1 MEEKINPLKYKVVL
15 NTLGN
20 LIFFLGISMIF
31 PLFYAIYYQEN
42 HSIYAF
48 LSSAIITILSGLFL
62 QYAFTPENGIGR
74 KEGFAIATLGWILA
88 AGFGTF
94 PFLFNGTF
102 TNFIDAYFES
112 MSGFTTTGATV
123 LTSIEGNPLS
133 VLFWR
138 DQIQWM
144 GGMGII
150 VLVVAILPALGVGGM
165 QLFKSEVPGP
175 ELDKL
180 KPRIKET
187 AKLLY
192 LVYIIISFLQVACL
206 YFTGMSLYDALT
218 HMFGTMC
225 TGGFTPKNLSVGHYN
240 NPTYDYI
247 IIIFM
252 FIAGANFTLHYKVF
266 HGDVKSLFKDREF
279 LFYMGIIF
287 LSTLIIATQLRF
299 YIYDSIINAFRYASF
314 QVVSITT
321 TTGFVTADYDQWPAL
336 SKNIL
341 LILMFIGG
349 CAGSTGGAIKN
360 IRILILLKKAS
371 REFQK
376 ILHPRAITQIHLG
389 DKKISDEVVSNI
401 TSFFLLYIII
411 FVICTLIM
419 TSLGLDMLSALSSVA
434 ATLGNVGPGLGLVGP
449 AQNYAFIPPFG
460 KIILSLCMLLG
471 RLEIYTVLVLV
482 VPEFWK
488 K

>member
-1 MEEKINPLKYKVVL
+1 MKFRVVFHI
-15 NTLGN
+15 LGV
-20 LIFFLGISMIF
+20 LISFLGISMVF

-42 HSIYAF
+42 RAIYAF
-48 LSSAIITILSGLFL
+48 LFSIIIAILTGWFL
-62 QYAFTPENGIGR
+62 QYSCKTENGVGK

-88 AGFGTF
+88 AIFGTF
-94 PFLFNGTF
+94 PFLFSGTL
-102 TNFIDAYFES
+102 TNFIDAFFES

-123 LTSIEGNPLS
+123 LDPIEGNFLS

-175 ELDKL
+175 EPDKI

-192 LVYIIISFLQVACL
+192 LVYIIISLLQVACL
-206 YFTGMSLYDALT
+206 YLTGMSLYEAIT
-218 HMFGTMC
+218 HMFGTMA

-240 NPTYDYI
+240 NPTYDI
-247 IIIFM
+247 IITIFM
-252 FIAGANFTLHYKVF
+252 LIAGANFTLHYKVL
-266 HGDVKSLFKDREF
+266 HGDLKSLLKDREF
-279 LFYMGIIF
+279 LFYIGVILVSI
-287 LSTLIIATQLRF
+287 LVVTTQLHI
-299 YIYDSIINAFRYASF
+299 YIYQSILTSLRYASF
-314 QVVSITT
+314 QVVSIVT
-321 TTGFVTADYDQWPAL
+321 TTGFATTDFDQWPAL
-336 SKNIL
+336 SKSIL
-341 LILMFIGG
+341 IILMFIGG

-360 IRILILLKKAS
+360 IRILILLKKAV

-376 ILHPRAITQIHLG
+376 ILHPHAITSIYVG
-389 DKKISDEVVSNI
+389 DKKISEEVVSNI
-401 TSFFLLYIII
+401 TAFFLLYILI
-411 FVICTLIM
+411 FIFSSLIM
-419 TSLGLDMLSALSSVA
+419 TALGLDMISALSSVA

-449 AQNYAFIPPFG
+449 TKNYAFIHPLG
-460 KIILSLCMLLG
+460 KIVLSICMLLG
-471 RLEIYTVLVLV
+471 RLEIYTVLILVL
-482 VPEFWK
+482 PEFWK

>member
-1 MEEKINPLKYKVVL
+1 MKFRVVFHI
-15 NTLGN
+15 LGV
-20 LIFFLGISMIF
+20 LISFLGISMVF

-42 HSIYAF
+42 RAIYAF
-48 LSSAIITILSGLFL
+48 LFSIIIAILTGWFL
-62 QYAFTPENGIGR
+62 QYSCKTENGVGK

-88 AGFGTF
+88 AIFGTF
-94 PFLFNGTF
+94 PFLFSGTL
-102 TNFIDAYFES
+102 TNFIDAFFES

-123 LTSIEGNPLS
+123 LDPIEGNFLS

-175 ELDKL
+175 EPDKI

-192 LVYIIISFLQVACL
+192 LVYIIISVLQVACL
-206 YFTGMSLYDALT
+206 YLTGMSLYEAIT
-218 HMFGTMC
+218 HMFGTMA

-240 NPTYDYI
+240 NPTYDI
-247 IIIFM
+247 IITIFM
-252 FIAGANFTLHYKVF
+252 LIAGANFTLHYKVL
-266 HGDVKSLFKDREF
+266 HGDLKSLLKDREF
-279 LFYMGIIF
+279 LFYIGVILVSI
-287 LSTLIIATQLRF
+287 LVVTTQLHI
-299 YIYDSIINAFRYASF
+299 YIYQSILTSLRYASF
-314 QVVSITT
+314 QVVSIVT
-321 TTGFVTADYDQWPAL
+321 TTGFATTDFDQWPAL
-336 SKNIL
+336 SKSIL
-341 LILMFIGG
+341 IILMFIGG

-360 IRILILLKKAS
+360 IRILILLKKAV

-376 ILHPRAITQIHLG
+376 ILHPHAITPIYVG
-389 DKKISDEVVSNI
+389 DKKISEEVVSNI
-401 TSFFLLYIII
+401 TAFFLLYILI
-411 FVICTLIM
+411 FIFSSLIM
-419 TSLGLDMLSALSSVA
+419 TALGLDMISALSSVA

-449 AQNYAFIPPFG
+449 TKNYAFIHPLG
-460 KIILSLCMLLG
+460 KIVLSICMLLG
-471 RLEIYTVLVLV
+471 RLEIYTVLILVL
-482 VPEFWK
+482 PEFWK

>member
-1 MEEKINPLKYKVVL
+1 MV
-15 NTLGN
+15 
-20 LIFFLGISMIF
+20 F

-42 HSIYAF
+42 RAIYTFLFSIII
-48 LSSAIITILSGLFL
+48 AILTGWFL
-62 QYAFTPENGIGR
+62 QYSCKTEIGVGK

-88 AGFGTF
+88 AIFGTF
-94 PFLFNGTF
+94 PFLFSGTL
-102 TNFIDAYFES
+102 TNFIDAFFES

-123 LTSIEGNPLS
+123 LDPIEGNFLS

-175 ELDKL
+175 EPDKI

-192 LVYIIISFLQVACL
+192 LVYIIISVLQVACL
-206 YFTGMSLYDALT
+206 YLTGMSLYEAIT
-218 HMFGTMC
+218 HMFGTMA

-240 NPTYDYI
+240 NPTYDI
-247 IIIFM
+247 IITIFM
-252 FIAGANFTLHYKVF
+252 LIAGANFTLHYKVL
-266 HGDVKSLFKDREF
+266 HGDLKSLLKDREF
-279 LFYMGIIF
+279 LFYIGVILVSI
-287 LSTLIIATQLRF
+287 LVVTTQLHI
-299 YIYDSIINAFRYASF
+299 YIYQSILTSLRYASF
-314 QVVSITT
+314 QVVSIVT
-321 TTGFVTADYDQWPAL
+321 TTGFATTDFDQWPAL
-336 SKNIL
+336 SKSIL
-341 LILMFIGG
+341 IILMFIGG

-360 IRILILLKKAS
+360 IRILILLKKAV

-376 ILHPRAITQIHLG
+376 ILHPHAITPIYVG
-389 DKKISDEVVSNI
+389 DKKISEEVVSNI
-401 TSFFLLYIII
+401 TAFFLLYILI
-411 FVICTLIM
+411 FIFSSLIM
-419 TSLGLDMLSALSSVA
+419 TALGLDMISALSSVA

-449 AQNYAFIPPFG
+449 TKNYAFIHPLG
-460 KIILSLCMLLG
+460 KILLSICMLLG
-471 RLEIYTVLVLV
+471 RLEIYTVLILVL
-482 VPEFWK
+482 PEFWK

>member
-1 MEEKINPLKYKVVL
+1 MKYKVVL
-15 NTLGN
+15 HTLGSI
-20 LIFFLGISMIF
+20 IFFLGISMIF
-31 PLFYAIYYQEN
+31 PLFYAFYYQETD
-42 HSIYAF
+42 SIYAF
-48 LSSAIITILSGLFL
+48 ISSIIITSLAGIFL
-62 QYAFTPENGIGR
+62 QQLFIPENGIGK
-74 KEGFAIATLGWILA
+74 KEGFAIAGLGWILA
-88 AGFGTF
+88 AFFGTF
-94 PFLFNGTF
+94 PFLFTGTL
-102 TNFIDAYFES
+102 THFIDAYFES

-123 LTSIEGNPLS
+123 LESIEGNPLS

-150 VLVVAILPALGVGGM
+150 VLVVAILPTLGVGGM

-175 ELDKL
+175 EPDKL

-192 LVYIIISFLQVACL
+192 LVYIIFSAIQVACL
-206 YFTGMSLYDALT
+206 YFTGMSLYDAIT

-240 NPTYDYI
+240 NPTYDFI

-252 FIAGANFTLHYKVF
+252 FIAGANFTLHYKAL
-266 HGDVKSLFKDREF
+266 HGNVKSLLKDREF
-279 LFYMGIIF
+279 LFYTAVIA
-287 LSTLIIATQLRF
+287 LSTLIITTQLRV
-299 YIYDSIINAFRYASF
+299 YIYNSILEALRYASF

-360 IRILILLKKAS
+360 IRILILIKKAG

-376 ILHPRAITQIHLG
+376 ILHPHAIKPIYVG

-401 TSFFLLYIII
+401 TSFFMLYMII

-419 TSLGLDMLSALSSVA
+419 TTLGLDMLSALSSVA

-449 AQNYAFIPPFG
+449 SQNYAFIPDIG
-460 KIILSLCMLLG
+460 KIVLSICMLLG
-471 RLEIYTVLVLV
+471 RLEIYTVLILV
-482 VPEFWK
+482 IPEFWK

>member
-1 MEEKINPLKYKVVL
+1 MKYKVVL
-15 NTLGN
+15 NTLGS
-20 LIFFLGISMIF
+20 LIFFLGISMVF
-31 PLFYAIYYQEN
+31 PLFYAIYYQEG
-42 HSIYAF
+42 HTIYA
-48 LSSAIITILSGLFL
+48 LMASMIITMLSGLFL
-62 QYAFTPENGIGR
+62 KHYFIPENGIGR
-74 KEGFAIATLGWILA
+74 KEGFAIATLGWIFA
-88 AGFGTF
+88 AAFGTF
-94 PFLFNGTF
+94 PFLFSGTF
-102 TNFIDAYFES
+102 SNFIDAYFES

-123 LTSIEGNPLS
+123 LTAIEGNPLS

-175 ELDKL
+175 EPDKL

-192 LVYIIISFLQVACL
+192 LVYIAISALQVACL
-206 YFTGMSLYDALT
+206 YFTGMSLFDALT
-218 HMFGTMC
+218 HMFGTMA

-240 NPTYDYI
+240 NPAYDLI
-247 IIIFM
+247 ILIFM
-252 FIAGANFTLHYKVF
+252 FIAGANFTLHYKVL
-266 HGDVKSLFKDREF
+266 HGDVKSLLKDREF
-279 LFYMGIIF
+279 LFYAGIVT
-287 LSTLIIATQLRF
+287 LSILIVTTQLRML
-299 YIYDSIINAFRYASF
+299 IYQSILTALRYASF
-314 QVVSITT
+314 QVVSMIT
-321 TTGFVTADYDQWPAL
+321 TTGFATADFDQWPSL
-336 SKNIL
+336 SKSIL

-360 IRILILLKKAS
+360 IRILILLKKAG
-371 REFQK
+371 RELQK
-376 ILHPRAITQIHLG
+376 ILHPRAVTAIRVG
-389 DKKISDEVVSNI
+389 EKKISDEVVSNI

-411 FVICTLIM
+411 FLVCSLIM
-419 TSLGLDMLSALSSVA
+419 AALGLDMISAFSSVA

-449 AQNYAFIPPFG
+449 AQNYAFIPPLG
-460 KIILSLCMLLG
+460 KIVLSLCMLLG
-471 RLEIYTVLVLV
+471 RLEIYTVLIMV